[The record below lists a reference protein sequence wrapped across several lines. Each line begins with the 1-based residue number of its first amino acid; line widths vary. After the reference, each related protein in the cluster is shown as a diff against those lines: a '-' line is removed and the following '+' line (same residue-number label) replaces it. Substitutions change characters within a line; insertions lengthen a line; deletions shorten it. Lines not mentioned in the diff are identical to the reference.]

1 MRVLVAL
8 TIVAGL
14 GACERKASFDQDYE
28 QTSSNLTAIAN
39 DIEAQLAGQLNAAAP
54 GSAGTMAAPPAGRE
68 RAAP

>member
-8 TIVAGL
+8 AIVAAL

-28 QTSSNLTAIAN
+28 QTSRNVTAIAN

-54 GSAGTMAAPPAGRE
+54 GSAGNMAAPSVSRE
-68 RAAP
+68 RAGP